1 MNKKFKRN
9 AAISALLIAGL
20 ICVDSR
26 YNLKITE
33 HELAFDNLPAAFEG
47 YTVVHLTDFH
57 GDSFGRDNKI
67 LADKILKLNPDIIA
81 MTGDMADNM
90 KNIDAFESL
99 LQALEGIAP
108 IYYVSGN
115 HEWGGG
121 CTGEMKALLEKYGGE
136 YLSNEYKPIYRE
148 GEKIVLAG
156 VEDPLGRAD
165 MIKPDELIDNL
176 RGEYPE
182 DFTLLLGH
190 RNYWVTEYPQLPV
203 ELILCGHAHGG
214 IVRLPFIG
222 GLFNV
227 RHGLFADYE
236 KGLYEAEHFVMSVS
250 CGLGNSM
257 PVPRFLNRPE
267 IVSIKLSKS

>member
-236 KGLYEAEHFVMSVS
+236 KGLYEA
-250 CGLGNSM
+250 
-257 PVPRFLNRPE
+257 
-267 IVSIKLSKS
+267 